1 VGSSS
6 SSGGGRV
13 LVHCSQ
19 GVSRSTTIA
28 IAYLMWKTRGSYDEV
43 YQAVRA
49 LRGVTSPNVGFMCQ
63 LINWAVS
70 FGGKMR
76 WLRPHMGCCV

>member
-1 VGSSS
+1 M
-6 SSGGGRV
+6 

-28 IAYLMWKTRGSYDEV
+28 IAYLMWKTGGTYDEV

-70 FGGKMR
+70 EADE
-76 WLRPHMGCCV
+76 

>member
-1 VGSSS
+1 
-6 SSGGGRV
+6 
-13 LVHCSQ
+13 
-19 GVSRSTTIA
+19 
-28 IAYLMWKTRGSYDEV
+28 MWKTGGTYDEV

-70 FGGKMR
+70 MR
-76 WLRPHMGCCV
+76 ACNCL